1 MMTPT
6 REDAKEERRATPT
19 TTHTD
24 TNLEDGG
31 RREGENKGIVSY
43 ILTNR
48 FEGDLAPCYAM
59 LCLVLT
65 YAIGA

>member
-1 MMTPT
+1 MRRKNDERHPLPHNTPILIW
-6 REDAKEERRATPT
+6 RKEA
-19 TTHTD
+19 
-24 TNLEDGG
+24 GG
-31 RREGENKGIVSY
+31 RGKIGIVSY

-59 LCLVLT
+59 LCYAWYILT